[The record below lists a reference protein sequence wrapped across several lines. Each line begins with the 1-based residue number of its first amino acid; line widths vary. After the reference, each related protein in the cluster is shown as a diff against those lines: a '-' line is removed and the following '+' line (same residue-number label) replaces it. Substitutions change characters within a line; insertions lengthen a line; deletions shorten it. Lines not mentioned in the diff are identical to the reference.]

1 MKWLLSLSIAQTA
14 LIAMLGLR
22 VVAIDLETDAIAK
35 NVDAARRAAEAGS
48 LASQTAPSWENA
60 SAPSLTA
67 EEARL
72 ILREELAALEMP
84 VQTAKTQ
91 APAASPRPSPEETRR
106 MAASVAGDI
115 NYYKGVGAITPTEME
130 ILQTKIAKLPLAERR
145 NALTELARAMTRREI
160 DGLM

>member
-35 NVDAARRAAEAGS
+35 NVDAARRAAEAGRLS
-48 LASQTAPSWENA
+48 SQTAPSWENA

-72 ILREELAALEMP
+72 ILREELAALER
-84 VQTAKTQ
+84 
-91 APAASPRPSPEETRR
+91 PAAQAEPPAAPSGPSPEETRR
-106 MAASVAGDI
+106 MAANVAGDI
-115 NYYKGVGAITPTEME
+115 NYYKGAGAITPTEME

-145 NALTELARAMTRREI
+145 NALSELARAMTRGEI